1 MSYSVTEVAKDGEG
15 YDISYKQDA
24 TKNTHDVSGQTKV
37 DSATVTTQMGDSDDT
52 VVYTNYRNGVVPTG
66 IIMTAAPF
74 VTAAG
79 LASGMLVIGK
89 KKRKK

>member
-1 MSYSVTEVAKDGEG
+1 MSYSVTEVDKAGEG
-15 YDISYKQDA
+15 YDISYKQDTEQNNHNVA
-24 TKNTHDVSGQTKV
+24 GPKV

-52 VVYTNYRNGVVPTG
+52 VVYNNYRNGVVPTG
-66 IIMTAAPF
+66 IILTAAPF

-79 LASGMLVIGK
+79 LASGMLIIGK